1 MGVRLSGLLRAGSRL
16 KGLTEIPAR
25 DWARKNRTDRKI
37 IGPLVIGAAIY
48 LLSPTVTA
56 YQDMASMLSGSESGQ
71 GRWTSYLEKS
81 PAGSIQKANM
91 SFVDEKAITSSIPA
105 SGINAPG
112 IGPIVINGSQKAP
125 GATPD
130 EDRINR
136 AEKQGRIVAISK
148 KAPPKAFSAGSILQR
163 QSMLLR
169 PTHGV
174 EVEMAFAKP
183 KIAGKE
189 IEIALAFHNRAPE
202 KLEQDLPPMLASLV
216 TNNQP
221 DILALGYA
229 PASPD
234 YSKTSPFD
242 TILNEP
248 KTAGRFIPQLGAG
261 DHDWLATPLPPVV
274 FSKEEQKC
282 LATAI
287 YFEARSE
294 SVKGQAAV
302 AQVILNRVRN
312 PAYPKTI
319 CKVVY
324 QNDDWINRC
333 QFSFACEGRKLN
345 VTEPKQWK
353 VAQEVAMAVTSGRIF
368 LPEIGSATHYHAVYV
383 RAMWAHTMKRID
395 KIGQHIFYRT
405 YGGGWI

>member
-1 MGVRLSGLLRAGSRL
+1 M
-16 KGLTEIPAR
+16 
-25 DWARKNRTDRKI
+25 KNRTNRQLA
-37 IGPLVIGAAIY
+37 GPLIIGAAIF
-48 LLSPTVTA
+48 LLSPTTTA
-56 YQDMASMLSGSESGQ
+56 YQDMASLLSGSESGQ

-91 SFVDEKAITSSIPA
+91 SFVDETAITAGVPA
-105 SGINAPG
+105 SGVQAPG
-112 IGPIVINGSQKAP
+112 IGAIAINGSQKSP
-125 GATPD
+125 DATPD

-136 AEKQGRIVAISK
+136 SEKQGRIVSVSK

-163 QSMLLR
+163 SSMLIR
-169 PTHGV
+169 PRHGV

-189 IEIALAFHNRAPE
+189 IEIALAFHKRVPE
-202 KLEQDLPPMLASLV
+202 KAKDDLPPMLASLV
-216 TNNQP
+216 NNDQP

-229 PASPD
+229 PAAPD

-242 TILNEP
+242 SILNEP
-248 KTAGRFIPQLGAG
+248 KESGGRFIPQLGKG
-261 DHDWLATPLPPVV
+261 DHNWLATPLPPVV
-274 FSKEEQKC
+274 FTKEEQKC
-282 LATAI
+282 LATGI

-324 QNDDWINRC
+324 QNNDWINRC

-353 VAQEVAMAVTSGRIF
+353 VAQEIAMAVTSGRIF

-383 RAMWAHTMKRID
+383 RANWAHTMKRID

>member
-1 MGVRLSGLLRAGSRL
+1 MFGCEWGIGVRFSGLLRAGSRL
-16 KGLTEIPAR
+16 K
-25 DWARKNRTDRKI
+25 NRTDRNI
-37 IGPLVIGAAIY
+37 IGPLIIGVAIY

-91 SFVDEKAITSSIPA
+91 SFVDDKAITSSIPA

-136 AEKQGRIVAISK
+136 AEKQGRIVTISK

-163 QSMLLR
+163 QSMLIR

-174 EVEMAFAKP
+174 EVEMAFAQP

-189 IEIALAFHNRAPE
+189 FEIALAFHKRVPDKPE
-202 KLEQDLPPMLASLV
+202 PDLPPMLASLV
-216 TNNQP
+216 NNNQP
-221 DILALGYA
+221 DVLALGYA
-229 PASPD
+229 PAAPD

-248 KTAGRFIPQLGAG
+248 KLPGRFIPQLGAG

-353 VAQEVAMAVTSGRIF
+353 VAQEIAMAVTSGRIF

-395 KIGQHIFYRT
+395 RIGQHIFYRT

>member
-1 MGVRLSGLLRAGSRL
+1 LFGCEWGIGVRFSGLLRAGSRL
-16 KGLTEIPAR
+16 K
-25 DWARKNRTDRKI
+25 NRTDRNI
-37 IGPLVIGAAIY
+37 IGPLIIGVAIY

-91 SFVDEKAITSSIPA
+91 SFVDDKAITSSIPA

-136 AEKQGRIVAISK
+136 AEKQGRIVTISK

-163 QSMLLR
+163 QSMLIR

-174 EVEMAFAKP
+174 EVEMAFAQP

-189 IEIALAFHNRAPE
+189 FEIALAFHKRVPDKPE
-202 KLEQDLPPMLASLV
+202 PDLPPMLASLV
-216 TNNQP
+216 NNNQP
-221 DILALGYA
+221 DVLALGYA
-229 PASPD
+229 PAAPD

-248 KTAGRFIPQLGAG
+248 KLPGRFIPQLGAG

-353 VAQEVAMAVTSGRIF
+353 VAQEIAMAVTSGRIF

-395 KIGQHIFYRT
+395 RIGQHIFYRT

>member
-1 MGVRLSGLLRAGSRL
+1 MFGCEWGIGVRFSGLLRAGSRL
-16 KGLTEIPAR
+16 K
-25 DWARKNRTDRKI
+25 NRTDRNI
-37 IGPLVIGAAIY
+37 IGPLIIGVAIY

-91 SFVDEKAITSSIPA
+91 SFVDDKAITSSIPA

-136 AEKQGRIVAISK
+136 AEKQGRIVTISK

-163 QSMLLR
+163 QSMLIR

-189 IEIALAFHNRAPE
+189 FEIALAFHKRVPDKPE
-202 KLEQDLPPMLASLV
+202 PDLPPMLASLV
-216 TNNQP
+216 NNNQP
-221 DILALGYA
+221 DVLALGYA
-229 PASPD
+229 PAAPD

-248 KTAGRFIPQLGAG
+248 KLPGRFIPQLGAG

-353 VAQEVAMAVTSGRIF
+353 VAQEIAMAVTSGRIF

-395 KIGQHIFYRT
+395 RIGQHIFYRT

>member
-1 MGVRLSGLLRAGSRL
+1 MRFLEVLRASKPRRNGQTYQ
-16 KGLTEIPAR
+16 KQAN
-25 DWARKNRTDRKI
+25 RKYL
-37 IGPLVIGAAIY
+37 GPLLIGAAIF
-48 LLSPTVTA
+48 LLSPTVVA
-56 YQDMASMLSGSESGQ
+56 YQDMASLLSGSESGQ
-71 GRWTSYLEKS
+71 GRWASYLEKS

-91 SFVDEKAITSSIPA
+91 SFVDTKAITGAIPA
-105 SGINAPG
+105 SGVDAPG
-112 IGPIVINGSQKAP
+112 IGPVVINGSQKAP

-130 EDRINR
+130 ESRINR
-136 AEKQGRIVAISK
+136 AEKQGRIVSISK

-163 QSMLLR
+163 QSMLIR

-189 IEIALAFHNRAPE
+189 IQIALAFHNRAPE
-202 KLEQDLPPMLASLV
+202 KTEPDAPMLAGLV
-216 TNNQP
+216 NNDQP

-229 PASPD
+229 PIAPD

-242 TILNEP
+242 TILRDQ
-248 KTAGRFIPQLGAG
+248 KQTGRFIPQLGKG

-274 FSKEEQKC
+274 FTAAEQKC
-282 LATAI
+282 LATGI

-294 SVKGQAAV
+294 SIKGQAAV

-319 CKVVY
+319 CGVVY

-333 QFSFACEGRKLN
+333 QFSFACEGRKLR
-345 VTEPKQWK
+345 VTEPRQWK
-353 VAQEVAMAVTSGRIF
+353 VAQDIAMAVTSGRIF
-368 LPEIGSATHYHAVYV
+368 LPEIGSATHYHATYV
-383 RAMWAHTMKRID
+383 RANWAHTMKRID

>member
-1 MGVRLSGLLRAGSRL
+1 MKDR
-16 KGLTEIPAR
+16 T
-25 DWARKNRTDRKI
+25 NRQLA
-37 IGPLVIGAAIY
+37 GPLIIGAAIF
-48 LLSPTVTA
+48 LLSPTMTA
-56 YQDMASMLSGSESGQ
+56 YQDMASLLSGSESGQ

-91 SFVDEKAITSSIPA
+91 SFVDDKAITSSLPA
-105 SGINAPG
+105 SGVHAPG
-112 IGPIVINGSQKAP
+112 IGPIVINGSQKSP
-125 GATPD
+125 DATPD

-136 AEKQGRIVAISK
+136 AEKQGRIVSVSK
-148 KAPPKAFSAGSILQR
+148 KAPPKAFNAGSILQR
-163 QSMLLR
+163 QSMLVR
-169 PTHGV
+169 PPHGV
-174 EVEMAFAKP
+174 EVEMAFVKP

-189 IEIALAFHNRAPE
+189 IQIALAFHNRAPE
-202 KLEQDLPPMLASLV
+202 KTSDDIPPMLASLV
-216 TNNQP
+216 NNDQP
-221 DILALGYA
+221 DVLALGYA
-229 PASPD
+229 PAAPD

-242 TILNEP
+242 SILNEP
-248 KTAGRFIPQLGAG
+248 KQGGRFIPQLGKG
-261 DHDWLATPLPPVV
+261 DHDWLATPLPPIV
-274 FSKEEQKC
+274 FTKEEQKC
-282 LATAI
+282 LATGI

-324 QNDDWINRC
+324 QNNDWINRC
-333 QFSFACEGRKLN
+333 QFSFACEGRKLL
-345 VTEPKQWK
+345 VTEPRQWK
-353 VAQEVAMAVTSGRIF
+353 VAQEIALAVTSGRIF

-383 RAMWAHTMKRID
+383 RANWARTMKRID

>member
-1 MGVRLSGLLRAGSRL
+1 M
-16 KGLTEIPAR
+16 
-25 DWARKNRTDRKI
+25 KNRTNRQLA
-37 IGPLVIGAAIY
+37 GPLIIGAAIF
-48 LLSPTVTA
+48 LLSPTTTA
-56 YQDMASMLSGSESGQ
+56 YQDMASLLSGSESGQ

-91 SFVDEKAITSSIPA
+91 SFVDETAITAGVPA
-105 SGINAPG
+105 SGVQAPG
-112 IGPIVINGSQKAP
+112 IGAIAINGSQKSP
-125 GATPD
+125 DATPD

-136 AEKQGRIVAISK
+136 SEKQGRIVSVSK

-163 QSMLLR
+163 SSMLIR
-169 PTHGV
+169 PSHGV

-189 IEIALAFHNRAPE
+189 IEIALAFHKRVPE
-202 KLEQDLPPMLASLV
+202 KAKDDLPPMLASLV
-216 TNNQP
+216 NNDQP

-229 PASPD
+229 PAAPD

-242 TILNEP
+242 SILNEP
-248 KTAGRFIPQLGAG
+248 KESGGRFIPQLGKG
-261 DHDWLATPLPPVV
+261 DHNWLATPLPPVV
-274 FSKEEQKC
+274 FTKEEQKC
-282 LATAI
+282 LATGI

-324 QNDDWINRC
+324 QNNDWINRC

-353 VAQEVAMAVTSGRIF
+353 VAQEIAMAVTSGRIF

-383 RAMWAHTMKRID
+383 RANWAHTMKRID